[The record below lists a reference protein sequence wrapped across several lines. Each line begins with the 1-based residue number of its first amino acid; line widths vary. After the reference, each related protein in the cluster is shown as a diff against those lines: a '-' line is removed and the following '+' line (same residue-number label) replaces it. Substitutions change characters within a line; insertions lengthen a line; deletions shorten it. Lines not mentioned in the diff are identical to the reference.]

1 MDSPPQNS
9 SNDFPS
15 GSKELEFEKVGRKPL
30 RRSRT
35 IALASAPWTGG
46 QIEDH
51 IHDER
56 FHITDLDVDEER
68 INSSLDCH
76 RRFEVKEGYEMKDLP
91 KFNDLT
97 RYDIREEDEM
107 DLWKFE
113 VGRLVTAVKSQTPPS
128 LEGPPEWYGLADS
141 DGYNRL
147 HVMAT
152 TIKYALDVCMHDNE
166 LVLLEH
172 QEPLANK
179 EIFAS
184 SHRSL
189 LRNFDPAE
197 GIILFDRKIKLAQH
211 NDEAYHGLV
220 NYLTAILARLL
231 LRTVKGK
238 FWVDNCLSTIAKFAA
253 KLKVVGN
260 DLPQAVSRT
269 IEAQKDVQMRM
280 EELARTQTGR
290 QLVPT
295 PTGKEASR
303 EDRESSGWSALD
315 IGQLGSSGVRYFI
328 VMDAFD
334 RGIGYLLS
342 NCVAELRWD
351 EEVEQTADMFETS
364 VIIYDTGFRG
374 IRTHLVQE
382 RDGSIGV
389 AAERNVIHC
398 AGVAFDVCREVWSQ
412 QPSVLKPTGKY
423 TTLDWNWTGLT
434 DSEDLEASSP
444 GSRSWT
450 TTQDVIAA
458 FIPYSMFCGRFSTNL
473 SQFAVQIIQIS
484 DTTNPV
490 QFYAQ
495 HNCLAA
501 ARIRTSQYENSRSK
515 KPISSKS
522 QSQNVYD
529 TTMALEGAL
538 AGIQGDPNSRS
549 AKELRR
555 RHQAQK
561 ERLRNAMNEFEKW
574 VLDENSII
582 ITSLWFSW
590 VVLAAVG
597 VLLAGGVALIAVRD
611 GINGVDPSNLTVL
624 IWTAAGFLMIYFKS
638 MRVENWPWRDFLQ
651 GRVVCR
657 SVSELEAVTKID
669 PQVLLAI
676 LMRFEPR
683 MSLGKCGPFRS
694 VFYRKAEGG
703 FLIDV
708 PPTIKT
714 AVAGGHIFVRVD
726 STHGPALVGLKAQNR
741 ETYSS
746 IDSQDFRKDGTG
758 YICRDLVNASQY
770 RTPIAREDTGE
781 WKDGGRNLTKSLP
794 LYPLCTNE
802 LRWHRVQGVFFEEA
816 LFS

>member
-1 MDSPPQNS
+1 MDGPPQKATNA
-9 SNDFPS
+9 FPS
-15 GSKELEFEKVGRKPL
+15 GSMEFDFEKLDRKPL

-35 IALASAPWTGG
+35 IGLASTSWTHR
-46 QIEDH
+46 QVEDN
-51 IHDER
+51 IHDKR
-56 FHITDLDVDEER
+56 FRVADLDIDEER

-97 RYDIREEDEM
+97 RYDVQEEQEM

-113 VGRLVTAVKSQTPPS
+113 VSRLATAVKSPNPPS
-128 LEGPPEWYGLADS
+128 LEGPAEWYGSADS

-147 HVMAT
+147 HVMAA
-152 TIKYALDVCMHDNE
+152 TIKYALDVCTHDNE

-172 QEPLANK
+172 EAPLANK
-179 EIFAS
+179 ELFVS

-197 GIILFDRKIKLAQH
+197 GIILFDRKIKLAQY

-253 KLKVVGN
+253 KLKVLGN
-260 DLPQAVSRT
+260 DIPQAVSRT
-269 IEAQKDVQMRM
+269 IEAHKDVQMRM

-290 QLVPT
+290 QLLPT
-295 PTGKEASR
+295 PAGKEPAQ
-303 EDRESSGWSALD
+303 ESCEGSNWSALD

-328 VMDAFD
+328 VMDVFD
-334 RGIGYLLS
+334 RGISHLLS
-342 NCVAELRWD
+342 NCVADLKWD

-364 VIIYDTGFRG
+364 AIIYDAGFRR
-374 IRTHLVQE
+374 IRTQLCQE

-398 AGVAFDVCREVWSQ
+398 AGVAFDVCREVWTK
-412 QPSVLKPTGKY
+412 QPSVKKPTGKY

-444 GSRSWT
+444 GSRSWAT
-450 TTQDVIAA
+450 MQDVIAA
-458 FIPYSMFCGRFSTNL
+458 FVPYSMFCGRFPTNL
-473 SQFAVQIIQIS
+473 SQFARQIIQIS

-495 HNCLAA
+495 QNCLAA
-501 ARIRTSQYENSRSK
+501 ARIRTSQYESSRSK
-515 KPISSKS
+515 TTISSSS
-522 QSQNVYD
+522 QTQNVYD

-538 AGIQGDPNSRS
+538 AGVQGDPNSSS

-561 ERLRNAMNEFEKW
+561 EKFRNAMNEVEKW
-574 VLDENSII
+574 VMDENSII

-590 VVLAAVG
+590 VVLVAVG
-597 VLLAGGVALIAVRD
+597 VLVAGGVALVAVQDRID
-611 GINGVDPSNLTVL
+611 GVDPSNLTVL
-624 IWTAAGFLMIYFKS
+624 IWTAAGVLMIYFKS
-638 MRVENWPWRDFLQ
+638 MRVENWPWRDFLR

-657 SVSELEAVTKID
+657 SVSEVEAVTKID

-683 MSLGKCGPFRS
+683 IFLGKCGPFRNI
-694 VFYRKAEGG
+694 FDRKAEGS
-703 FLIDV
+703 FSIDV
-708 PPTIKT
+708 PPTTKT
-714 AVAGGHIFVRVD
+714 AVAGGHVFIRVD
-726 STHGPALVGLKAQNR
+726 STHGPALVGLEARNR
-741 ETYSS
+741 EIYSS
-746 IDSQDFRKDGTG
+746 IDYQDFRKRGTG
-758 YICRDLVNASQY
+758 YICRDLVDAGQY
-770 RTPIAREDTGE
+770 RIPLATEDGPE
-781 WKDGGRNLTKSLP
+781 GKGGGSDLTKSLP
-794 LYPLCTNE
+794 LYPICTNE
-802 LRWHRVQGVFFEEA
+802 LSWHRVQGVFVEEA